1 MKLKKIAALAAA
13 IALAVGALAGCG
25 GNDNQQASGS
35 TSAGSEAKSNTASS
49 SESNNTD
56 GNTKEDGFL
65 IGFSNPVIGNAWRSS
80 FLENAENTLE
90 EYKKSGVISD
100 YILSSCD
107 NDTTEQ
113 LNQINQMISA
123 GCDAIVINPLSS
135 ASIEAVIQDAMDA
148 GIIVVICNDIIAVEG
163 TYAVSNSQTAYGDI
177 AGKFIADY
185 YKDATDTV
193 LMVEIPGTVGV
204 DAASLREEAMQA
216 AIAENSNIEIIA
228 AAPGSWSATE
238 TQSVMSTF
246 CATYSD
252 IDAVYTEEGGEGVI
266 YACENTN
273 HDMPEVMN
281 GDYTHLF
288 FKLWKEHGLNCCTV
302 PSDTSISSAAIH
314 FAVLQLQG
322 KEVDVSKLVA
332 NPFDE
337 TLVNTVYFDPTYVVT
352 NDGDPDAAYL
362 EGYSTKVL
370 SLDDALELCE
380 GKEESYCLSVP
391 FTQEQ
396 VASYFK

>member
-1 MKLKKIAALAAA
+1 MKLKRVAALVAA
-13 IALAVGALAGCG
+13 IVLAAGTLAGCG
-25 GNDNQQASGS
+25 GKAEESQQAPGNNEAE
-35 TSAGSEAKSNTASS
+35 AG
-49 SESNNTD
+49 TD
-56 GNTKEDGFL
+56 AVAENGDTDADTKKDGFV
-65 IGFSNPVIGNAWRSS
+65 IGFSNPYIGNAWRSS

-90 EYKKSGVISD
+90 EYKAAGVISD
-100 YILSSCD
+100 YILSSCN

-123 GCDAIVINPLSS
+123 GCDALVINPMSA
-135 ASIEAVIQDAMDA
+135 ASIEAVIQDALDA
-148 GIIVVICNDIIAVEG
+148 GIIVVICNDIISVEG
-163 TYAVSNSQTAYGDI
+163 TYAVSNSQIAYGDI

-185 YKDATDTV
+185 YKDAQEKV
-193 LMVEIPGTVGV
+193 SMVEIPGTVGN
-204 DAASLREEAMQA
+204 DSASLREEGMQK
-216 AIAENSNIEIIA
+216 AIAENSQIEILA

-266 YACENTN
+266 YACENAGYK
-273 HDMPEVMN
+273 MPEVMN

-322 KEVDVSKLVA
+322 REVDESKLVG

-337 TLVNTVYFDPTYVVT
+337 TLVNTIYFDPTYVVT
-352 NDGDPDAAYL
+352 NDGDPNASFL
-362 EGYSTKVL
+362 EGYNTTVL
-370 SLDDALELCE
+370 SLDEALELCE
-380 GKEESYCLSVP
+380 GQEESYCLSIP

-396 VASYFK
+396 IASYFK